1 MSFSTR
7 SWCFYII
14 VLNVFQHKKLM
25 FLYYSSKCLSAQEAG
40 VFKAEIAPIT
50 VKGRKGKLK

>member
-1 MSFSTR
+1 MYD
-7 SWCFYII
+7 FYII
-14 VLNVFQHKKLM
+14 VLNVIQHKKLV

-50 VKGRKGKLK
+50 VKGRKGKLKS